1 MLLNDLYK
9 FTRVLHKEGEGY
21 VVETEMNPTH
31 RIFDGHFPSSPVLPG
46 VCLMQM
52 VVDAVSEVLDK
63 KVQVHEGIDLK
74 FTTVV
79 DPREGQ
85 QLSVHLTISEVADE
99 LVKVTS
105 STIFNGQVCFKFK
118 GLLR

>member
-9 FTRVLHKEGEGY
+9 FTRVLHREGEGY
-21 VVETEMNPTH
+21 AVETEMDSTH

-52 VVDAVSEVLDK
+52 VVDAASEVLGK
-63 KVQVHEGIDLK
+63 KVEVHEGIDMK
-74 FTTVV
+74 FTAVV
-79 DPREGQ
+79 DPREGT
-85 QLSVHLTISEVADE
+85 QLTVHLSIAEADE
-99 LVKVTS
+99 GLIRVTS
-105 STIFNGQVCFKFK
+105 HTVFNGEICFKFK